1 MSKGEVIDFEIL
13 RIQNEL
19 EYFHRT
25 NSLPH
30 SFLDGRHDI
39 DELLSLHYVK
49 LSAKHQ
55 ELADLLKKDYGVIVS
70 KTMAKMKRKLST
82 EYLHLMNNL
91 ASEHKSFRFDFMEEK
106 YRPGLNP
113 LRALYYEVR
122 EVSRRYNSENPDHQ
136 WIVGILTDGTYK
148 RIVIHALNKD
158 IRKLEK
164 LVKTFYRPM
173 VLHTKGAPLEL
184 FHVKQMLSDFILYRE
199 TFLEFNITGFDE

>member
-19 EYFHRT
+19 EYFQRT

-30 SFLDGRHDI
+30 IFLDGRHSI
-39 DELLSLHYVK
+39 DELHNLHYVK
-49 LSAKHQ
+49 LSASHQ
-55 ELADLLKKDYGVIVS
+55 ELADLLKKDYDGIVRN
-70 KTMAKMKRKLST
+70 TMDEMKSKLSR

-91 ASEHKSFRFDFMEEK
+91 ASEHKSFRFVFIEEK

-122 EVSRRYNSENPDHQ
+122 EVSRRYNPEHPDHR
-136 WIVGILTDGTYK
+136 WIVDILTDGTYK
-148 RIVIHALNKD
+148 RIVIDALNKD

-164 LVKTFYRPM
+164 LVKTFYRPLLM
-173 VLHTKGAPLEL
+173 HTKSVPLEL
-184 FHVKQMLSDFILYRE
+184 FHVKQMLSDFVLYRE
-199 TFLEFNITGFDE
+199 TFMQFDISGIDE

>member
-30 SFLDGRHDI
+30 ILLDGRHDI
-39 DELLSLHYVK
+39 DEILNLHYVK

-55 ELADLLKKDYGVIVS
+55 ELADLLKKDYEEIVD
-70 KTMAKMKRKLST
+70 KTMVEMKRKLSI

-91 ASEHKSFRFDFMEEK
+91 ASEHKSFRFAFIEEK

-122 EVSRRYNSENPDHQ
+122 EVSRRYNSEHPDHR
-136 WIVGILTDGTYK
+136 WIVDIITDGTYK
-148 RIVIHALNKD
+148 RIIIDALNKD

-164 LVKTFYRPM
+164 LVNTFYRPL
-173 VLHTKGAPLEL
+173 VLHTRGAPLEM
-184 FHVKQMLSDFILYRE
+184 FHVKQMISDFILYRE
-199 TFLEFNITGFDE
+199 TFMQFDISGFDE